1 MENIEKIRYEMQQ
14 HLGKKVMIKAHLGR
28 KKYMQFE
35 AVVCAVY
42 SNVFTVEP
50 LEALLSN
57 TATLTYSYSDV
68 LIKNIQIHSVLAG

>member
-1 MENIEKIRYEMQQ
+1 MDNLEKIRYEMKQ
-14 HLGKKVMIKAHLGR
+14 HLGKRVVVKAHLGR
-28 KKYMQFE
+28 RKYTQFE

-50 LEALLSN
+50 MEELLNN

-68 LIKNIQIHSVLAG
+68 LIKNIQISRVKAG